1 MKAILSGKPGT
12 SSRGDRIPKS
22 VADKYDTDGSSKDLP
37 ESKGKEHKGGKWS
50 EKHHKDHADKKKKL
64 KKSLEDYLLKNNR
77 RGAGCLVVD
86 KNGHILLG
94 RRTDNGM
101 WATPGGHVEQ
111 DESFAE
117 AALRELREETG
128 LVGKDSKEILSGTY
142 SGYSSKTFLV
152 TNFRGKLKST
162 VELSAVKFFAPHE
175 LPWQSMTAYTFD
187 AVKKLVEDKLQKSKD
202 LQYMLAGEAIT
213 KAEINWLFPN
223 NAPTPEQELLE
234 KGIKSALTGLAIA
247 GGSLLGSGQA
257 KADMQPHAKF
267 TEKYTTHAY
276 DSGVGQ
282 HLENLHNSGMLPVVH
297 FDKDTGSAKLAIHDA
312 KSKKKLGSFNM
323 EGEANF
329 PAQTMDPS
337 KWSALKDSHSAIG
350 EHFKDYLGSF
360 KKNDGHMVI
369 EKLNKNIIRSG
380 GAPSDVVYPVTH
392 GDALRLIGNGTFRML
407 RRAVEGMTDE
417 DFREVQLDTYKLCI
431 RKHVNDVYSGRVI
444 DGHKQIHQFIN
455 HSLPSLAAEL
465 MSIFE
470 WYSPDDEPD
479 LEILDEN
486 QLDDSSIEG
495 GIDALMDHYKKHN
508 IVNIY
513 GEMENI
519 REEIRNGNAID
530 LQQVEH
536 KIMKLFDKLEST
548 IHDVVDK
555 HNSLMHDSGANLD
568 DIEAK
573 LKDLQDRVEQL
584 NKKPATV
591 QAYSPTPDKHN
602 QIYDEYYTFLPKPSI
617 AISPSGH
624 MTISFGSGWTVSE
637 RENFLNDM
645 KARVIKMSDKG

>member
-1 MKAILSGKPGT
+1 M
-12 SSRGDRIPKS
+12 PKS

-37 ESKGKEHKGGKWS
+37 ESKGKEQKGGKWS
-50 EKHHKDHADKKKKL
+50 EKHHKDRADKKKKL
-64 KKSLEDYLLKNNR
+64 KKSLEDYLLKNDR

-111 DESFAE
+111 DENFAE

-128 LVGKDSKEILSGTY
+128 LVGKDSAEILSGIY
-142 SGYSSKTFLV
+142 NGYSSKTFLV
-152 TNFRGKLKST
+152 TNFRGKPKPT
-162 VELSAVKFFAPHE
+162 AELSVVKFFAPHE
-175 LPWQSMTAYTFD
+175 LPWQGMTAYTFD
-187 AVKKLVEDKLQKSKD
+187 AVKKLIEDKLQKSKD
-202 LQYMLAGEAIT
+202 LQYMLAE
-213 KAEINWLFPN
+213 EM
-223 NAPTPEQELLE
+223 
-234 KGIKSALTGLAIA
+234 LA
-247 GGSLLGSGQA
+247 
-257 KADMQPHAKF
+257 
-267 TEKYTTHAY
+267 
-276 DSGVGQ
+276 
-282 HLENLHNSGMLPVVH
+282 
-297 FDKDTGSAKLAIHDA
+297 
-312 KSKKKLGSFNM
+312 
-323 EGEANF
+323 
-329 PAQTMDPS
+329 
-337 KWSALKDSHSAIG
+337 
-350 EHFKDYLGSF
+350 
-360 KKNDGHMVI
+360 
-369 EKLNKNIIRSG
+369 KNIIRSG

-392 GDALRLIGNGTFRML
+392 GDALRLIGNGTFRAL

-417 DFREVQLDTYKLCI
+417 DFREIEFDTYKLCI

-470 WYSPDDEPD
+470 WYSPEDEPD

-486 QLDDSSIEG
+486 QLDDSAIEG
-495 GIDALMDHYKKHN
+495 GIDALMDNYKKHN

-513 GEMENI
+513 SEMENI

-555 HNSLMHDSGANLD
+555 HNSLTHDSGASLD

-591 QAYSPTPDKHN
+591 QAYSPAPDKHE

-617 AISPSGH
+617 VISPSGH